1 MVEENTL
8 QQIWRLTNELALQ
21 QSANK
26 EAINGITQQMSD
38 VKQRSSALLTSGV
51 FNHNGELSTSN
62 NWTTVPDNYHEIQ
75 QNNTDPTSASQNS
88 SETLEG
94 SDEANAKQ
102 DELKRH
108 LRLLTNKNQQ
118 LEAECAQLKR
128 LLKDYETGLE
138 SATSSMRLQVNSH
151 NDAVLR
157 LQREYDN
164 LLTAERQTTSAL
176 VKENKVLQL
185 NISKIAK
192 ILRELYSLGAESEQ
206 DTIIQQLVVENQGLR
221 DMLNKDMH
229 LFNLGNENDTL
240 REKSS
245 DTLIAPK

>member
-8 QQIWRLTNELALQ
+8 QQIWRLTNELAQQ

-51 FNHNGELSTSN
+51 FNHNGELY
-62 NWTTVPDNYHEIQ
+62 NYNDSQ
-75 QNNTDPTSASQNS
+75 QRNAEPASASQNS
-88 SETLEG
+88 PETLEE
-94 SDEANAKQ
+94 SDETSAKQ
-102 DELKRH
+102 DELKRQ
-108 LRLLTNKNQQ
+108 LRTMTNKNQQ

-128 LLKDYETGLE
+128 LLKDYESGME

-157 LQREYDN
+157 LQREYDS
-164 LLTAERQTTSAL
+164 LLSAERQTTSAL
-176 VKENKVLQL
+176 VWENKMLQL
-185 NISKIAK
+185 NISKIARM
-192 ILRELYSLGAESEQ
+192 LRELYSLGTESEQ
-206 DTIIQQLVVENQGLR
+206 DTVIQQLVVENQGLR
-221 DMLNKDMH
+221 DMLNKDMNV
-229 LFNLGNENDTL
+229 FNLGIENDTV

-245 DTLIAPK
+245 DTLVGPK

>member
-8 QQIWRLTNELALQ
+8 QQIWRLTNELAQQ

-51 FNHNGELSTSN
+51 FNHNGELY
-62 NWTTVPDNYHEIQ
+62 NYNDLQ
-75 QNNTDPTSASQNS
+75 QRNTDPTGASES
-88 SETLEG
+88 SPEKLEET
-94 SDEANAKQ
+94 DETSAKQ
-102 DELKRH
+102 VELKRH
-108 LRLLTNKNQQ
+108 LRTTINKNQQ

-157 LQREYDN
+157 LQREYDS
-164 LLTAERQTTSAL
+164 LLSAERQTTSAL
-176 VKENKVLQL
+176 VWENKMLQL
-185 NISKIAK
+185 NISKIARM
-192 ILRELYSLGAESEQ
+192 LRELYSLGTESEQ
-206 DTIIQQLVVENQGLR
+206 ETIIQQLMVENQGLR
-221 DMLNKDMH
+221 DMLNKDMNV
-229 LFNLGNENDTL
+229 FNLGIENDTL

-245 DTLIAPK
+245 DTLVSPK

>member
-8 QQIWRLTNELALQ
+8 QQIWRLTNELAQQ

-51 FNHNGELSTSN
+51 FNHNGELY
-62 NWTTVPDNYHEIQ
+62 NYNDLQ
-75 QNNTDPTSASQNS
+75 KRNTDPTGASEGS
-88 SETLEG
+88 PETLEET
-94 SDEANAKQ
+94 DETSAKQ
-102 DELKRH
+102 VELKRH
-108 LRLLTNKNQQ
+108 LRTTINKNQQ

-157 LQREYDN
+157 LQREYDS
-164 LLTAERQTTSAL
+164 LLSAERQTTSAL
-176 VKENKVLQL
+176 VWENKMLQL
-185 NISKIAK
+185 NISKIARM
-192 ILRELYSLGAESEQ
+192 LRELYSLGTESEQ
-206 DTIIQQLVVENQGLR
+206 ETIIQQLMVENQGLR
-221 DMLNKDMH
+221 DMLNKDMNV
-229 LFNLGNENDTL
+229 FNLGIENDTL

-245 DTLIAPK
+245 DTLFSPK